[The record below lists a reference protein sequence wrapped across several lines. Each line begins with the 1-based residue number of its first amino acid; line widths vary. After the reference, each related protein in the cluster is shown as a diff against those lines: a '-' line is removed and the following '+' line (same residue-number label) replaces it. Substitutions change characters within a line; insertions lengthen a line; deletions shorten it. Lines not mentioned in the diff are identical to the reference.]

1 MLQLFVLTGLK
12 NDNFPDQIQTDVL
25 INFIRE
31 EYGNFSFQEFLLA
44 FKMAIKNELEIDP
57 NHYQLF
63 SAPYIARIMSAYT
76 QIRSGYLKSLRQ
88 AENALKLDSKM
99 EHTDA
104 EMREIKIGYIL
115 ECFIKPWRY
124 YLKTGT
130 LTFGITPFS
139 IIYNTLVDDLQLLN
153 LDSETKK
160 RIYLEAVKKVEL
172 NLNRNVGN
180 MEEYRKLQT
189 IREQVEKD
197 GIEKAMDFEIK
208 SACYEISVKEFFAN
222 AYKAKLDLESII
234 SNKLNHKF

>member
-1 MLQLFVLTGLK
+1 
-12 NDNFPDQIQTDVL
+12 
-25 INFIRE
+25 
-31 EYGNFSFQEFLLA
+31 
-44 FKMAIKNELEIDP
+44 
-57 NHYQLF
+57 
-63 SAPYIARIMSAYT
+63 
-76 QIRSGYLKSLRQ
+76 
-88 AENALKLDSKM
+88 M

-139 IIYNTLVDDLQLLN
+139 IIYNTLVDDLQLLS

-180 MEEYRKLQT
+180 MDEYRKLQT
-189 IREQVEKD
+189 LREKVEKE
-197 GIEKAMDFEIK
+197 GFEKAMDFEIK
-208 SACYEISVKEFFAN
+208 SACYEISVKEFFHK
-222 AYKAKLDLESII
+222 AYQEKTDIESII